1 MYPCIAF
8 YVSVRSPESG
18 VRIPEI
24 YRNLV
29 SGFLSSGSQR
39 SAAAAAAAAGP
50 GIVFIFCIIVYIIIF
65 KIIKKKDVDISCCY
79 LMRFILSSLISSW
92 LTPERECHNEIQDS
106 DFFCRY
112 WWYHVW

>member
-24 YRNLV
+24 YRNLF

-65 KIIKKKDVDISCCY
+65 KIIKKKTS
-79 LMRFILSSLISSW
+79 ILVAVI
-92 LTPERECHNEIQDS
+92 
-106 DFFCRY
+106 
-112 WWYHVW
+112 

>member
-39 SAAAAAAAAGP
+39 SAAAAAGP

-65 KIIKKKDVDISCCY
+65 KIIKKKTS
-79 LMRFILSSLISSW
+79 ILVAVI
-92 LTPERECHNEIQDS
+92 
-106 DFFCRY
+106 
-112 WWYHVW
+112 

>member
-1 MYPCIAF
+1 MYPGIAF
-8 YVSVRSPESG
+8 NVSVRSPESG

-65 KIIKKKDVDISCCY
+65 KIIKKKTS
-79 LMRFILSSLISSW
+79 ILVAVI
-92 LTPERECHNEIQDS
+92 
-106 DFFCRY
+106 
-112 WWYHVW
+112 

>member
-39 SAAAAAAAAGP
+39 SAAAAAAAGP
-50 GIVFIFCIIVYIIIF
+50 GIAFIFCIIVYIIIF
-65 KIIKKKDVDISCCY
+65 KIIKKKTS
-79 LMRFILSSLISSW
+79 ILVAVI
-92 LTPERECHNEIQDS
+92 
-106 DFFCRY
+106 
-112 WWYHVW
+112 

>member
-39 SAAAAAAAAGP
+39 SAAAAAAGAAAGP

-65 KIIKKKDVDISCCY
+65 KIIKKKTS
-79 LMRFILSSLISSW
+79 ILVAVI
-92 LTPERECHNEIQDS
+92 
-106 DFFCRY
+106 
-112 WWYHVW
+112 

>member
-39 SAAAAAAAAGP
+39 SAAAAAAGP

-65 KIIKKKDVDISCCY
+65 KIIKK
-79 LMRFILSSLISSW
+79 R
-92 LTPERECHNEIQDS
+92 R
-106 DFFCRY
+106 RY
-112 WWYHVW
+112 

>member
-8 YVSVRSPESG
+8 YVSARSPESG

-65 KIIKKKDVDISCCY
+65 KIIKKKTS
-79 LMRFILSSLISSW
+79 ILVAVI
-92 LTPERECHNEIQDS
+92 
-106 DFFCRY
+106 
-112 WWYHVW
+112 

>member
-39 SAAAAAAAAGP
+39 SAAAPAAAAGP

-65 KIIKKKDVDISCCY
+65 KIIKKKTS
-79 LMRFILSSLISSW
+79 ILVAVI
-92 LTPERECHNEIQDS
+92 
-106 DFFCRY
+106 
-112 WWYHVW
+112 

>member
-39 SAAAAAAAAGP
+39 SAAAAAAAGP

-65 KIIKKKDVDISCCY
+65 KIIKKKTS
-79 LMRFILSSLISSW
+79 ILVAVI
-92 LTPERECHNEIQDS
+92 
-106 DFFCRY
+106 
-112 WWYHVW
+112 

>member
-65 KIIKKKDVDISCCY
+65 KIIKKKTSVLVAVI
-79 LMRFILSSLISSW
+79 
-92 LTPERECHNEIQDS
+92 
-106 DFFCRY
+106 
-112 WWYHVW
+112 

>member
-39 SAAAAAAAAGP
+39 SAAAAAAGP

-65 KIIKKKDVDISCCY
+65 KIIKKKTS
-79 LMRFILSSLISSW
+79 ILVAVI
-92 LTPERECHNEIQDS
+92 
-106 DFFCRY
+106 
-112 WWYHVW
+112 

>member
-29 SGFLSSGSQR
+29 SGFLRSGSQR
-39 SAAAAAAAAGP
+39 SAAAAGP

-65 KIIKKKDVDISCCY
+65 KIIKKKTS
-79 LMRFILSSLISSW
+79 ILVAVI
-92 LTPERECHNEIQDS
+92 
-106 DFFCRY
+106 
-112 WWYHVW
+112 

>member
-39 SAAAAAAAAGP
+39 SATAAAAAAGP

-65 KIIKKKDVDISCCY
+65 KIIKKKTS
-79 LMRFILSSLISSW
+79 ILVAVI
-92 LTPERECHNEIQDS
+92 
-106 DFFCRY
+106 
-112 WWYHVW
+112 

>member
-65 KIIKKKDVDISCCY
+65 KIIKKKTS
-79 LMRFILSSLISSW
+79 ILVAVI
-92 LTPERECHNEIQDS
+92 
-106 DFFCRY
+106 
-112 WWYHVW
+112 